1 MASRIKKSKIS
12 PGSDLFGV
20 VPVSIDEVRAWLIAV
35 PKIDPDGPRAADYVR
50 TWHVVEKIQA
60 AKIAGT
66 FDAAV
71 KEKGPHDGGP
81 SRLAKAF
88 SASCA

>member
-20 VPVSIDEVRAWLIAV
+20 VPVSIDEVRAWLAAV
-35 PKIDPDGPRAADYVR
+35 PRIDPDGPRAAEYVR
-50 TWHVVEKIQA
+50 SYRVVEKIQA
-60 AKIAGT
+60 AKVAGT

-71 KEKGPHDGGP
+71 NDKGPHYGGP
-81 SRLAKAF
+81 SRLAAVF
-88 SASCA
+88 SISS

>member
-1 MASRIKKSKIS
+1 MPKKSRKT
-12 PGSDLFGV
+12 PGADLFGV
-20 VPVSIDEVRAWLIAV
+20 VPVTIDEVRAWLAAV

-50 TWHVVEKIQA
+50 TWRVVEKIQA

-66 FDAAV
+66 FEATIKDN
-71 KEKGPHDGGP
+71 GPHDGGP